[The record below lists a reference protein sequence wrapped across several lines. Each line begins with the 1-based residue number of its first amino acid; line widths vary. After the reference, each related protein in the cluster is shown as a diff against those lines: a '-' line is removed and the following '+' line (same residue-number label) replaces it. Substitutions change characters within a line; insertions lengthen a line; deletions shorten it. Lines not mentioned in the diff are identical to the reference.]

1 MREGNANPTVA
12 QQLDRLKS
20 NIVVAN
26 KELTH
31 RNRDTNIYDKMQ
43 KDYEYD
49 MKKLGAQ
56 WQHDRNMATLKHN
69 LTMREIA
76 AEKETP

>member
-31 RNRDTNIYDKMQ
+31 RNRNANDYTMLDKKFSQDLKKLAIQHAYDKEME
-43 KDYEYD
+43 D
-49 MKKLGAQ
+49 
-56 WQHDRNMATLKHN
+56 LKFN
-69 LTMREIA
+69 NDLSLY
-76 AEKETP
+76 K

>member
-1 MREGNANPTVA
+1 MREGNANPTIA

-31 RNRDTNIYDKMQ
+31 RNRDANIYDKMQ

-56 WQHDRNMATLKHN
+56 
-69 LTMREIA
+69 
-76 AEKETP
+76 